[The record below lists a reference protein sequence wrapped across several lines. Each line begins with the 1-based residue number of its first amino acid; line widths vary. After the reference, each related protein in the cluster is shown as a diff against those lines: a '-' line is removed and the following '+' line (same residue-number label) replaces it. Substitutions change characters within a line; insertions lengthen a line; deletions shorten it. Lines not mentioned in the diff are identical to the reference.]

1 MSNEIKIND
10 WLIDIAEIS
19 EAKAEIE
26 DIFNFQRL
34 FKVISRVPGSQR
46 IDDSDMSPR
55 AML

>member
-1 MSNEIKIND
+1 M
-10 WLIDIAEIS
+10 IDIADIS
-19 EAKAEIE
+19 EVKAEIK

-46 IDDSDMSPR
+46 TDDSDMSPR